1 MSSLLFGIGVV
12 GLSFL
17 ISEVQPFA
25 LILAKLSRPIV
36 VNILRLVLLGL
47 RPDIELTQP
56 QRSFLIGIT
65 PAHKCFIEL
74 LLLVG

>member
-25 LILAKLSRPIV
+25 LILAKLSRTIV

-65 PAHKCFIEL
+65 PAQKCFIEL